1 MTMIHN
7 AQATFIWHVPIFN
20 VQKYLKKR
28 NIPIQTMCFSHFI
41 TYVIHLNLLPGLT
54 LYAPHKTLEISVM
67 LWEVYEE
74 GLNHMCIHYY
84 SNELKA
90 IKIL

>member
-1 MTMIHN
+1 
-7 AQATFIWHVPIFN
+7 
-20 VQKYLKKR
+20 
-28 NIPIQTMCFSHFI
+28 MCFSHFI

-54 LYAPHKTLEISVM
+54 LYALHKTLEISVM

-84 SNELKA
+84 M
-90 IKIL
+90 IKSHKNIVIFMQAKRIVSATYSYVTYYSAE